1 MIRRRFFS
9 FYSINCNDDDD
20 DDDNDDDDDD
30 DDSAMAPWFDLRL
43 AGGMDGFL

>member
-9 FYSINCNDDDD
+9 FYSINCNDDD
-20 DDDNDDDDDD
+20 DDDDDD